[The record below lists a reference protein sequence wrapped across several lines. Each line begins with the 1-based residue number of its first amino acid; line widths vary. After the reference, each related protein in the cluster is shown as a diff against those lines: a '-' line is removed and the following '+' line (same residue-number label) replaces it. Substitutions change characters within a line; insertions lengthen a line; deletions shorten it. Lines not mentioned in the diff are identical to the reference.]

1 MRAVF
6 IPMIEFEKLE
16 KVIEHAELTV
26 THFRSLVNSMDD
38 ETYDKFDGTPI
49 GANSAAAG
57 TFTTLTANTAVV
69 PDSAGGADLGATSGF
84 GGQFYNLGSGYS
96 SPTGTVA
103 LNTATWSGSL
113 DALSINKII

>member
-49 GANSAAAG
+49 GELFDN
-57 TFTTLTANTAVV
+57 LI
-69 PDSAGGADLGATSGF
+69 DLEDYIG
-84 GGQFYNLGSGYS
+84 
-96 SPTGTVA
+96 
-103 LNTATWSGSL
+103 
-113 DALSINKII
+113 LSK